1 MNGTQWL
8 FCGVTVFY
16 WFSMYTYVPILPL
29 YAASLGASYSLVGLV
44 IGVYGITQLI
54 LRVPQGVLSDRWHRR
69 RLFVI
74 MALGISAISALG
86 MWLVPN
92 IHALLFFRSLS
103 GVAATA
109 WVIFVVLF
117 ASYFSVSESP
127 KAYGIMNSLGFIG
140 QMVGMFAGG
149 LISEWMGW
157 SATFA
162 LAALGGVAGFAL
174 SFAVPENVTLGKAP
188 LQIAEIPGIISDASL
203 LTAAGMAILVQLVVY
218 GTMFGFVPV
227 AARNLGASNFELGL
241 LTTLTVVPAIAAS
254 FFAGTWFLRTIGRKQ
269 SLILGFA
276 FLGISAAA
284 VPFLTNLYEL
294 YLLQMIGGFGRGL
307 LFPLLMV
314 LSVQSIDDSRKA
326 TGMGVFQSLYA
337 AGMFIGPVVV
347 GLVSDSFS
355 LREGF
360 LLCGL
365 FGLIGAV
372 MAYSCVD
379 RKKEPSLG

>member
-92 IHALLFFRSLS
+92 IYALLFFRSLS

-360 LLCGL
+360 LMCGL